1 MVLKI
6 IFIVSVFVILFG
18 SIVYGLDQQPTPLPG
33 SFKPGVITSIAG
45 TPITEKIAL
54 ADGSSILC
62 DSSTQGTIVYIDGK
76 FDALCAQKPTLIDGY
91 STFKYQWYVCNAD
104 GSVDAH
110 GSAGEDVSPTI
121 NIYSQQFLCATYI
134 SDNINYESW
143 LQCGGKLKRDGV
155 LVPNDYSF
163 GSYSCS
169 KNVWADSSKFPL
181 VLNSG
186 KLLNFKIQPLSE
198 GGILNTFSFRS
209 SGVTHTIKLN
219 SIGPSDFTLIVDGAK
234 FITVTKSDPKVTLP
248 DFGGSGVN
256 LEMTFT
262 IEKTN
267 TLRGTVRLVQAILLK
282 PHIIL
287 SYSSSITGN
296 ELKAVE
302 NGNNILLNQA
312 ELVGSKYDLSVS
324 SLTGTVLSYSWEK
337 DGKVIAS
344 GFTADKITTTTPG
357 QYKVTL
363 SDLSGKEFPVSF
375 TISFKPVLEG
385 DLDKNGVVN
394 AADIAWIKQHPKEF
408 WEIILKKDISNL
420 NAFVKKMQEKWS

>member
-1 MVLKI
+1 MKRT
-6 IFIVSVFVILFG
+6 IFIVSFFIILFAG
-18 SIVYGLDQQPTPLPG
+18 IVYGEPTPSP
-33 SFKPGVITSIAG
+33 SCFKLGVITSVAG

-54 ADGSSILC
+54 ADCSNILC
-62 DSSTQGTIVYIDGK
+62 DSSTQGMVVYIDGK
-76 FDALCAQKPTLIDGY
+76 FDALCAQRPTLIDEYQGL
-91 STFKYQWYVCNAD
+91 KYQWYVCNAD
-104 GSVDAH
+104 GSVDDH
-110 GSAGEDVSPTI
+110 GSAGEDVTPTI

-134 SDNINYESW
+134 SDNIKYESW
-143 LQCGGKLKRDGV
+143 LQCGGKLERDGV

-169 KNVWADSSKFPL
+169 KNVWADNSKSPL
-181 VLNSG
+181 ELNSG
-186 KLLNFKIQPLSE
+186 TLLNFKIQPLSG

-219 SIGPSDFTLIVDGAK
+219 SIGENDFTLLVDNAK
-234 FITVTKSDPKVTLP
+234 SIKVTKSDPKVTLP
-248 DFGGSGVN
+248 DFAGSGVN

-282 PHIIL
+282 PHVIL
-287 SYSSSITGN
+287 SYSSSITGD
-296 ELKAVE
+296 EVKAVG
-302 NGNNILLNQA
+302 NGNNILLNPT
-312 ELVGSKYDLSVS
+312 ELVGSKYDLSIS
-324 SLTGTVLSYSWEK
+324 SLTGTVLSYLWKK

-344 GFTADKITTTTPG
+344 GFTADKITATTSG
-357 QYKVTL
+357 QYTVTL
-363 SDLSGKEFPVSF
+363 FDLSGKEFPVSF

-394 AADIAWIKQHPKEF
+394 AADIAWIKKYPKVF
-408 WEIILKKDISNL
+408 WEKILKKDISNL